1 MSLTTEPR
9 AGLDPALALIEH
21 SLEHFFVV
29 DPTWTVVYANA
40 AASEAAKV
48 DNLVGRHMWELSP
61 SAYDSEGGQMYRRV
75 METRHSERIEYF
87 SPTIGRWIDALAIP
101 YQEGIAIF
109 YRDVSKLRETQEEA
123 DRKEAIIQV
132 VSDSTPA
139 LLSYVD
145 TDERYVFNNETYRTW
160 FGRAPESIRGKTVRE
175 VLGDEAY
182 EVRKNSIHRAL
193 NGEAVNLTV
202 PTILPNGRRLE
213 TEVSYTPHFKDGKV
227 VGFAVLVRDISESRR
242 TEQSL
247 QQSLEQLEV
256 AQQAAGAG
264 AYDWDI
270 RGDVI
275 HWTPTQYRLFGVEP
289 GTFGGNYAA
298 FRAFVHPD
306 EIEGAEAAFQTA
318 LQSEAETFEY
328 EMRIVRPSGQT
339 VWISTRGRIYRDDQG
354 TPTRLVGINV
364 DLTKVKEAEEALRQ
378 SDLIFRQIAN
388 SMPQM
393 VWTGRPDGYIDWANT
408 KWCEYTGQTLE
419 ETQASGWAHALHP
432 DDRDRTLAEW
442 TRAVSTGTLYQVT
455 YRFKRASDGA
465 YRWHIGRALPIY
477 DDGGTITRWAGTC
490 TDIHEEKQQERRQ
503 NFLVSLSDAMRGQGN
518 GFQVGLRACKLAAD
532 YFEANRVAFVLFS
545 EDSDEIRIIDNRQ
558 DASDCPALKT
568 VADLDPLSVER
579 LKAGRTLVVNNVQ
592 EDLPDDYVQRT
603 LAPQK
608 VASYI
613 GVPFVREGRLQWM
626 FGISTSELREW
637 EAEEVRLAE
646 DVAERI
652 AAAVERSLTEE
663 KLRASNR
670 ELEVRERTLRFL
682 VELAEETRQI
692 RDSQKIVSHIQRE
705 LCEHLKADR
714 VTYGM
719 FEEDEDSFELTAYS
733 PRLPN
738 PAGRFS
744 ASDFGDSVL
753 DRVRSGEVIVLRD
766 IEKEH
771 DSPEGAAR
779 YVSMQCRA
787 LIVVPVI
794 KNGRLTTTVAVHSAQ
809 PRDWTQEEV
818 ELVTMVV
825 DRAWSSIE
833 RVRAEA
839 SLRKLNEEL
848 ERRVDERTAELKAA
862 NLEMEGFTYSVSH
875 DLRTP
880 LRAMVSNAR
889 ILEDDFGSHLSEEA
903 LHLMRRISTAAN
915 KMAQLVDDLLRL
927 SRIGRQELLRRPI
940 DLTALAQ
947 EVATEV
953 GCEEGSV
960 TVEPDMRAYADPV
973 LVRLLLENLMGNCL
987 KFGQAGKPLAVY
999 VGRSPDG
1006 SFFVRDNGIG
1016 FDMQYAEKIFK
1027 PFERLHL
1034 DHEYPGTGI
1043 GLANVKRIV
1052 ERHDGKVW
1060 AESSPGRGA
1069 TFFFTLEEQIP
1080 AGSLTPTGL

>member
-1 MSLTTEPR
+1 MSVTTESR
-9 AGLDPALALIEH
+9 AGLDPAFALIEH

-29 DPTWTVVYANA
+29 DSSWTVTYANA
-40 AASEAAKV
+40 AASAAGRV
-48 DNLVGRHMWELSP
+48 DTLVGRHMWELSP
-61 SAYDSEGGQMYRRV
+61 DAYASEGGQMYRRV
-75 METRHSERIEYF
+75 METRQPDRIEYF
-87 SPTIGRWIDALAIP
+87 SPSVGRWIDARAIP
-101 YQEGIAIF
+101 YQDGIAIF
-109 YRDVSKLRETQEEA
+109 YRDLSKLRETQEEA
-123 DRKEAIIQV
+123 DRKQAIIQV
-132 VSDSTPA
+132 VSDSAPA

-145 TDERYVFNNETYRTW
+145 REERYVFNNETYRTW
-160 FGRAPESIRGKTVRE
+160 FGQAPESIRGKTIRE
-175 VLGDEAY
+175 VLGEEAY
-182 EVRKNSIHRAL
+182 EARKDSIQRAL

-202 PTILPNGRRLE
+202 PTILPDGRRLE

-227 VGFAVLVRDISESRR
+227 VGFAVLVRDISASRR

-270 RGDVI
+270 VADTI

-289 GTFGGNYAA
+289 GAFGGNYAA

-306 EIEGAEAAFQTA
+306 DIEGAEAAFQTA
-318 LQSEAETFEY
+318 LGSKAETFEY

-339 VWISTRGRIYRDDQG
+339 VWISTRGRIYRDDDG

-364 DLTKVKEAEEALRQ
+364 DLSKVKEVEEALRQ
-378 SDLIFRQIAN
+378 SEMIFRQIAN

-393 VWTGRPDGYIDWANT
+393 VWTGRPDGYIDWANSR
-408 KWCEYTGQTLE
+408 WCEYTGQTLE

-432 DDRDRTLAEW
+432 EDYERTLAEW

-477 DDGGTITRWAGTC
+477 DNEGNITRWAGTC

-503 NFLVSLSDAMRGQGN
+503 NFLVSLSDAMRAEAN

-532 YFEANRVAFVLFS
+532 YFEASRLAFVLFS
-545 EDSDEIRIIDNRQ
+545 EDSDEIRVIDNRQ
-558 DASDCPALKT
+558 ETSECPAIKSVT
-568 VADLDPLSVER
+568 DLDPLSVER
-579 LKAGRTLVVNNVQ
+579 LKAGRTLVVNDVQ
-592 EDLPDDYVQRT
+592 SELPGDYVQRV
-603 LAPQK
+603 LAPQQ
-608 VASYI
+608 VGSYI
-613 GVPFVREGRLQWM
+613 GVPFIRDGCLQWM
-626 FGISTSELREW
+626 LGIATSGVREW
-637 EAEEVRLAE
+637 DPEEVRLAE

-652 AAAVERSLTEE
+652 AAAVERSLAEE

-682 VELAEETRQI
+682 VELAEETRHI
-692 RDSQKIVSHIQRE
+692 RDSQKIVSLIQRE

-714 VTYGM
+714 ITYGM
-719 FEEDEDSFELTAYS
+719 FDEDEDSFELTAYS

-738 PAGRFS
+738 PAGRYK
-744 ASDFGDSVL
+744 ASQFGDSVL
-753 DRVRSGEVIVLRD
+753 DRVRSGEVIVLRNV
-766 IEKEH
+766 EKEH

-794 KNGRLTTTVAVHSAQ
+794 RNGRLTTTVAVHSEQ
-809 PRDWTQEEV
+809 PRNWTQEEV

-839 SLRKLNEEL
+839 SLRRLNEEL

-889 ILEDDFGSHLSEEA
+889 ILEDDFGGHLSEEA
-903 LHLMRRISTAAN
+903 VHLMRRISTAAN

-927 SRIGRQELLRRPI
+927 SRIGRQELLRRPV
-940 DLTALAQ
+940 DLTALAK
-947 EVATEV
+947 EVAAEV
-953 GCEEGSV
+953 GCEDGSV
-960 TVEPDMRAYADPV
+960 TIEPELRAYADPV
-973 LVRLLLENLMGNCL
+973 LVRLLLENLVGNCM
-987 KFGQAGKPLAVY
+987 KFGQAERPLAIQI
-999 VGRSPDG
+999 GRGADG

-1060 AESSPGRGA
+1060 AESVQGQGA
-1069 TFFFTLEEQIP
+1069 TFFFTLEQQIP
-1080 AGSLTPTGL
+1080 VAG